1 MAVASLRRRVWF
13 RLALFTAGAVL
24 LALLARTAG
33 SALGG
38 LVELDLGQGS
48 VQTLLQILAT
58 SMLAVTTFSLTVMV
72 SVYASAAAVATPR
85 ATQLLIEDQTS
96 QQALS
101 TFLGAFVFA
110 IVGIAAL
117 STDYY
122 GDDGRIVLY
131 AGTLVVIASV
141 VLTLL
146 HWIQHL
152 VTFGR
157 MADVVDRIEDVACET
172 VSASAC
178 RPRLG
183 GAPVVEIPADAR
195 PVLADRAGVITRV
208 DIAALD
214 RAAERAH
221 GEVHVLVRAGAPVA
235 RGEALARVGGVHDD
249 AAIDAIRD
257 AFTIA
262 RHRTYDQ
269 DPRLGLVA
277 LGEIGSRA
285 LSPSTNDP
293 GTAVEVLNSIQR
305 VLTAHLVARPDPTVD
320 HPRVHV
326 PEVAFADLVE
336 DGIRPVAR
344 DGAHL
349 VEVAIRVQR
358 VLAGLAT
365 VADGDERATLLHAS
379 ESAEDRA
386 VDALAH
392 PRDVALVRDA
402 AANARRGQ
410 AS

>member
-1 MAVASLRRRVWF
+1 MTIAALRRRVWF
-13 RLALFTAGAVL
+13 RLALFTVGAVL
-24 LALLARTAG
+24 LALLAGVVG
-33 SALGG
+33 SRLGG
-38 LVELDLGQGS
+38 LVSLDLGQGS

-131 AGTLVVIASV
+131 AGTLVVVASV
-141 VLTLL
+141 VVTLL
-146 HWIQHL
+146 RWIQHL
-152 VTFGR
+152 VAFGR
-157 MADVVDRIEDVACET
+157 MADVVDRVEDAACAT
-172 VSASAC
+172 VGAAAR

-183 GAPVVEIPADAR
+183 GAAAVAIPAGAW
-195 PVLADRAGVITRV
+195 PVLAERAGVVTHV
-208 DIAALD
+208 DIVALD
-214 RAAERAH
+214 AAAERA
-221 GEVHVLVRAGAPVA
+221 GGAVHVLARAGAPVA
-235 RGEALARVGGVHDD
+235 RGEALARVSAAHDD
-249 AAIDAIRD
+249 AVADEVRA
-257 AFTIA
+257 AFTVA

-293 GTAVEVLNSIQR
+293 GTAVEVLNAIQR
-305 VLTAHLVARPDPTVD
+305 VLTEHLCAQVEGGVD

-326 PEVAFADLVE
+326 PEVDFADLVE
-336 DGIRPVAR
+336 DGIRPIAR

-349 VEVAIRVQR
+349 VEVALRVQR
-358 VLAGLAT
+358 ALGGLAR
-365 VADGDERATLLHAS
+365 VADAEAAATLRRASERA
-379 ESAEDRA
+379 ERR
-386 VDALAH
+386 ALAALSD
-392 PRDVALVRDA
+392 PRDVALAKDA
-402 AANARRGQ
+402 AAAARGERR
-410 AS
+410 A